1 MSPTDLSGSYLST
14 KKESSIDLDFH
25 KIILFKCIPSSS
37 QRTEA
42 DRVQD
47 MPLKSWVSYLVYTA
61 TELQVVHFGSCLQS
75 PGKSSFIVVPS
86 DIIMIQ
92 VPGLISVNS

>member
-1 MSPTDLSGSYLST
+1 MDLH
-14 KKESSIDLDFH
+14 FH
-25 KIILFKCIPSSS
+25 KIILFKCIPSAS

-42 DRVQD
+42 DRVQG
-47 MPLKSWVSYLVYTA
+47 MSLNSWVSYLAYMA

-75 PGKSSFIVVPS
+75 PGKSSFIVVCS